1 MCGFFKESN
10 AELCGRWMQ
19 LSAFYPFARNHYN
32 RTDVI
37 PQEPYAFD
45 EKTTNTSRLAVMQ
58 RYSFLRYFYTKL
70 FETSQFVS
78 IKYD

>member
-1 MCGFFKESN
+1 
-10 AELCGRWMQ
+10 MQ

-32 RTDVI
+32 RTEVE

-45 EKTTNTSRLAVMQ
+45 EKTTNASRHAVLQ

-78 IKYD
+78 VAVS